1 MAILTVVS
9 TLIVGP
15 LSFVGLLAPHM
26 ARLLGLSRAGNQ
38 LMGAALLGGI
48 LMVLADWAGR
58 QILFPQ
64 ELPAGLV
71 ASLIGGTY
79 FMWILRKA

>member
-1 MAILTVVS
+1 
-9 TLIVGP
+9 
-15 LSFVGLLAPHM
+15 
-26 ARLLGLSRAGNQ
+26 
-38 LMGAALLGGI
+38 MGAALLGGI